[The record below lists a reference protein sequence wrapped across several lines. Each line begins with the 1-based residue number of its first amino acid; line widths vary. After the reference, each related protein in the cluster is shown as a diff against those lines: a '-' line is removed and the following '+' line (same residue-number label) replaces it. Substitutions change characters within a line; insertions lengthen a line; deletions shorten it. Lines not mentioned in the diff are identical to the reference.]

1 MSDWIET
8 PAITV
13 ENPGYLGNKLLRFM
27 AVHAAAEHVGNCT
40 ISNFDFP
47 EWGKRFPKVDYR
59 RFRKTILVDHVEQFN
74 FGVLRAL
81 SRQDPSLHIVV
92 RHYLARQELFL
103 NREVYNEIFPINS
116 QDVPVFGDDHLV
128 VNIRTGD
135 ILTGYCHWYPLIP
148 IAFYQD
154 LVRQTGLSPVF
165 VGQLDDCRYVS
176 ELMKVFPR
184 ATFIPSQ
191 GAVRDFDTIRL
202 SANVVAAVSSF
213 SVVAAW
219 LSQAKT
225 VFLPLDGFLNPCHK
239 REIDLVPTDDPRYR
253 FFLFPLNYALPEERA
268 LRHHCR
274 LEGTWKEIS
283 RERVRQLK
291 TAAPLLP
298 RSQTMPEA
306 YRVPGFDER
315 WYVHEYL
322 DAAIDISD
330 GWYED
335 AMHHYIDIGRHLGH
349 RPAQNVTPAAAYP
362 NVALGCRA
370 WQSSV
375 SAWSKGR
382 TIYDDAMNAV
392 DGNRN
397 IDYAF
402 HTELEQN
409 PWWTVDFGK
418 VHELK
423 EIVVYNRKGPRQLQ
437 RRASPLLFQVSL
449 DGKEWRDLFRT
460 PIGAMF
466 GAEDGGLTP
475 LRYTVQ
481 DIVQSRFLRI
491 MVLQERG
498 CLHLAQVEV
507 YALPI

>member
-1 MSDWIET
+1 
-8 PAITV
+8 
-13 ENPGYLGNKLLRFM
+13 
-27 AVHAAAEHVGNCT
+27 
-40 ISNFDFP
+40 
-47 EWGKRFPKVDYR
+47 
-59 RFRKTILVDHVEQFN
+59 
-74 FGVLRAL
+74 
-81 SRQDPSLHIVV
+81 
-92 RHYLARQELFL
+92 
-103 NREVYNEIFPINS
+103 
-116 QDVPVFGDDHLV
+116 
-128 VNIRTGD
+128 
-135 ILTGYCHWYPLIP
+135 
-148 IAFYQD
+148 
-154 LVRQTGLSPVF
+154 
-165 VGQLDDCRYVS
+165 
-176 ELMKVFPR
+176 
-184 ATFIPSQ
+184 
-191 GAVRDFDTIRL
+191 
-202 SANVVAAVSSF
+202 
-213 SVVAAW
+213 
-219 LSQAKT
+219 
-225 VFLPLDGFLNPCHK
+225 
-239 REIDLVPTDDPRYR
+239 
-253 FFLFPLNYALPEERA
+253 
-268 LRHHCR
+268 
-274 LEGTWKEIS
+274 
-283 RERVRQLK
+283 
-291 TAAPLLP
+291 
-298 RSQTMPEA
+298 
-306 YRVPGFDER
+306 
-315 WYVHEYL
+315 
-322 DAAIDISD
+322 
-330 GWYED
+330 
-335 AMHHYIDIGRHLGH
+335 MHHYIDIGRHLGH